1 MGYLGTGK
9 MLVAEGLRRR
19 HPIVNNSFGDTFL
32 SIENESLG
40 VRIKQKNKSPASPGF
55 LLFYNCFFNTIPFSV
70 TNLFFLIFRVL
81 FLCNNACCSSIKKS
95 LTIAL
100 FLF

>member
-40 VRIKQKNKSPASPGF
+40 V
-55 LLFYNCFFNTIPFSV
+55 
-70 TNLFFLIFRVL
+70 
-81 FLCNNACCSSIKKS
+81 
-95 LTIAL
+95 
-100 FLF
+100 